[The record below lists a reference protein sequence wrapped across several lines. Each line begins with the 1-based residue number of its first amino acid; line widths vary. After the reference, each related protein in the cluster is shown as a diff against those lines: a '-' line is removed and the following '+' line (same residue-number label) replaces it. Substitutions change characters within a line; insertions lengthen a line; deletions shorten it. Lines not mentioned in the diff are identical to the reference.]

1 MRALAAGVVA
11 LGVAVTGCSTDAA
24 TRSTSAPVPSA
35 STSVPTATPADVDG
49 GTADDVAQAARAPAP
64 LGGDNDRSGRQA
76 FAEYVLQAWIYSL
89 NTNDASPLLDA
100 SGPTPCDGCRD
111 LAAELRT
118 RAEAGWH
125 VLLGDVRVS
134 SVTQQTSGRDAT
146 VALSVAIPES
156 TSQHADGSY
165 RGSNPAH
172 PRSTFTVAM
181 RHTGDGFRLTSFSLS

>member
-11 LGVAVTGCSTDAA
+11 IGVAVTGCSTDAA
-24 TRSTSAPVPSA
+24 TRSTHASAPSA
-35 STSVPTATPADVDG
+35 SASVPADDVGD
-49 GTADDVAQAARAPAP
+49 TADDVGPAARAPAP
-64 LGGDNDRSGRQA
+64 PGGDNDRSGREA
-76 FAEYVLQAWIYSL
+76 FAEHVLQAWIYSL
-89 NTNDASPLLDA
+89 NTNDASPLLEA

-125 VLLGDVRVS
+125 VVLGDVRVS

-172 PRSTFTVAM
+172 PRSTFTVDM